1 MNNNDSHGGWY
12 FSVQTAKG
20 ALPPTGRWTC
30 HGYSGGGDPPM
41 VSIGSDAA
49 AVGGAGAS
57 RPLAVGDEV
66 VCIEDESRARALV
79 SGHGGWV
86 QSMRAALG
94 KRGTVLSVDIDSDI
108 KVQCGDSSFTWHP
121 ACWSL
126 ASAAAR
132 SGPCNSET
140 LSVGDRVVGRIDSAS
155 CNGTVL
161 GFRRQDGTRFG
172 ETGGGLSSVGCVR
185 IDFDGKRKWNTTDP
199 LHWLPV
205 PASAVGAAKQMVVPP
220 GRPTVG
226 DRVEIMPG
234 EPGAGTVTEI
244 VRDDHDAQPYRL
256 RGQGSHWYRERE
268 VRRVPVPMV
277 LGGTAGSGAAAVAM
291 NGFLWNRKAGRI
303 AGALDVEEGGAR
315 VALRNET
322 GGNDYHTA
330 EGGIVMSKGRHQWNV
345 KLSGTRAQ
353 NIKIGVVADGR
364 FRSYN
369 KNLYERQCPD
379 PFLVYYCTGE
389 RGAVFDQL
397 TGGPNRPEQP
407 ALGEVKIGELC
418 GVIVD
423 FNDDSI
429 QFTRHGSAVGKKIRG
444 IRGQRLRACVCL
456 DYEGECATLES
467 YVTTENY
474 ETPTGTAGGAIAAVA
489 PPRLGAVLA
498 TYSRNTDEAA
508 WGAPR
513 IVPGDTV
520 VLCYQPG
527 LPDGAWGACV
537 LVQDTEEGRGAASA
551 ALPLR
556 CFRLVPGRAGGA
568 GHNVRRGPSTTQE
581 QVGTIRWG
589 VHKDDTFCVTCVRDG
604 WAKLAPE
611 DCALLKGSGGY
622 KSLDAAKEGWT
633 VIGDYLEEVEVV
645 ELRNPED
652 DETKAGDE
660 ACGAA
665 ALPVPRFDRA
675 RAVRAAAAL
684 RPEGVVGKIV
694 CVAGEGEG
702 AVLRWDAATHMH
714 SIDWDEAGERSASL
728 FVDADLPPD
737 ADEATRATVMA
748 AVPLFYVNEGRSAN
762 WDEERA
768 GGAERAYQ
776 RERRSRG
783 QLVKHFS
790 ECERVAALLV
800 AKDPTG
806 APWQPPSA
814 SAVCSMG
821 CTEAEAMRATR
832 AVGPNLDLARRYAR
846 IQRRAVRVAAARVE
860 LETAAAEAALHL
872 AAQAEPGIDGP
883 LARMDAERLARLER
897 RKAARA
903 ELLGSAYD
911 SMVPA
916 LTERE
921 ADRALDAA
929 GLDAVGAVSS
939 AAFDYIVSDRAV
951 KAATAARRS
960 AEQKVA
966 AELARV
972 VATVPMGRHV
982 VDPHSAHA
990 CLSDGTV
997 IVSDTSAPVLA
1008 LPAEAVGKLTAAVD
1022 PADDAALLRC
1032 AWVERHRRAAQMS
1045 DAARTDERRAQLAC
1059 FTDPDVLAFAA
1070 SEAAVRAAVQYLRC
1084 GSGAAADGLLFSRD
1098 SVRLVCQVL
1107 GDARDAAA
1115 AKAAEA
1121 KASAQ
1126 ATAAALDPIELI
1138 GKWVTVEGLGEGQ
1151 CRAFDGDSMFRWGR
1165 HTVIFEDGVERRV
1178 KLLRR
1183 DNGKT
1188 PFQLVLDE
1196 VTHAPIQIAEGEST
1210 EVARVA
1216 AELAAASTSARRRRA
1231 GQVTVRHADDGS
1243 VYTGG
1248 WDNAGL
1254 RHGHG
1259 RLCRA
1264 DGSVRYEGGWE
1275 KGLEHGSGVQ
1285 NTTAWEAQL
1294 LCDPDVMAK
1303 EQALLSITLVGPMVA
1318 ADSLRAGSP
1327 STRPRSPGAA
1337 AADAAANA
1345 PPAATPPGSPT
1356 PRRLSSS
1363 SIVSPLHSPGG
1374 KEAADDSQ
1382 LRSSP
1387 SPAALAGPGGT
1398 AVPPGRSVEVEVY
1411 EGEFHYGQRS
1421 GRGRL
1426 RATARSDGEIG
1437 FVYEGAFREGVC
1449 HGIGSTRWQN
1459 GCRYSGSFERGEMHG
1474 LGTFSWRSGPNCDNV
1489 MRDGGAAPPGEP
1501 RHGELTWTGEWLVG
1515 QPCGDGEW
1523 RWPASSVAASADGVV
1538 PLNKT
1543 NAPGPQGRPELWTP
1557 PGLWGNGLLWREHAE
1572 DRARRATEM
1581 AGAASALLRP
1591 ECWPSMLDSAELL
1604 VRAGAAAATADD
1616 DETKAEV
1623 KPDRGH
1629 AAAIG
1634 QIVPFSA
1641 AKIALALEAIGTPD
1655 VDIARLNLLSA
1666 DRVEQEAVRA
1676 TAVRA
1681 RWEAEVARQREAN
1694 TQLAEKEAHAE
1705 VVKRARFEAVLLLEN
1720 DLCAVTAQGVSGARG
1735 RPGRLRYTAE
1745 EVAEAVDASGPDRA
1759 AAVEHIE
1766 HAQRPRELERA
1777 RVASALRQLRQ
1788 LRTALADTAEE
1799 EALRRTMAASDLEER
1814 ARARAQAEQE
1824 AVAEVAAAISN
1835 RIWRQW
1841 QAVAATKGAD
1851 ATLSVMPS
1859 AAEAVRK
1866 AGIGDGSAYGNDVGG
1881 AAAALKWH
1889 ELKLSIAAAPL
1900 RRFEAEVDL
1909 RTKRAELQE
1918 QLEALQLAAET
1929 TDELQKSE
1937 EASVQEAAM
1946 HTVSIM
1952 LSLHADCDAEE
1963 ASAAVQLVG
1972 AADGDNTSGQ
1982 WAAVLVARR
1991 VKAEEQRRKDLVDE
2005 VQRSAEE
2012 RGCEPLT
2019 EKETVMALATLGD
2032 GSRAD
2037 ASSLLEFVQLQRAT
2051 ACEAERRQARGE
2063 RWSAAASAAAFMVV
2077 EQERAIVVFEAES
2090 KANAEREHAAA
2101 AQKLQERQER
2111 GNHSEEEVLFAVQ
2124 SMGGDVEAADA
2135 CLEVH
2140 TIEVAEAA
2148 RRIQLA
2154 AATVREAALGTRAA
2168 AVLRRIEAE
2177 GRAYAEVLSGLQV
2190 MGLERGEAEAAAQA
2204 VGVELYLEGEG
2215 FAEEEEA
2222 AEKTL
2227 TAMAAD
2233 AEDGRGAA
2241 AVAAAATAEAED
2253 GGTATN
2259 VPSSFVV
2266 ALPPIKGA
2274 LGSAAERDAEKIEKA
2289 ALHAVLAGAR
2299 RAIPVAHDYALEQR
2313 EAAKRMEAAF
2323 SRRSEAE
2330 LLAASSGLPYNWEAR
2345 RDGGPGTEPNT
2356 GNVIRYFDHS
2366 SGVCM
2371 PRVPSPKDVLPPP
2384 TTVRQ
2389 SYFVGWQCGDLCEIN
2404 FRGTWHTGTVA
2415 GVHHGEN
2422 RPRAEGQA
2430 ADAREEATFDVVFDT
2445 LQPPAGVA
2453 RKQESVQAMF
2463 ASWADNTDDS
2473 SDEGSGV
2480 APALR
2485 AEPDGNAMDRLQP
2498 MVRAWHLRFPRSA
2511 LGQRGLAVFK
2521 AGTDNTGA
2529 SASAVEKSAALLAA
2543 EKERAVQVE
2552 RERKAEE
2559 KVAQLLREG
2568 GDGGCYRFGAPIS
2581 VLSPTQ
2587 NWRECTVTESDKA
2600 RVKIHYNGYHP
2611 EHDEWIA
2618 KSSDRLRLP
2627 AGVTALKTK
2636 GEPVPWPAPSAA
2648 AETVEALRTEG
2659 QHAATGLALELLC
2672 QALQKMAGER
2682 QAHPKLPRVARLLPD
2697 AWHLI
2702 TDMGF
2707 SVTPLQLASVC
2718 LRQFER
2724 NSGREWNDGGVEAN
2738 SRVFSSIFDKVMA
2751 GNLPADHEGVV
2762 AKVEELGGGISPGSA
2777 RRDAAGSDGGGGAA
2791 AAAAE
2796 QVALPGAP
2804 RAVALRRMFSAGEDG
2819 QELAYVDQVDV
2830 GGGGGDSG
2838 DSGDG
2843 RGSCGGGSSGGGR
2856 GSGGSGGAVAR
2867 SDSSAATPPSAP
2879 QSELGRLVSRWHGKW
2894 QHHGFV
2900 RHVEQSSGSA
2910 SDVRVGWRY
2919 EQDAARFHR
2928 VGRWLSHTASQ
2939 RAELQSMAGR
2949 SFEQKRTW
2957 FQDKLQRDQ
2966 VAVAERKELRVNRE
2980 SLLKDALS
2988 TVRGW
2993 SVRDFR
2999 KSWRIRM
3006 AGEEGIDA
3014 GGLSRAFFALLT
3026 EAVFNPDLGLFTFS
3040 GVDRV
3045 CYQVNPASEEDCLVV
3060 PGLTGA
3066 RQDLQL
3072 LRIVGRFIGAALLQ
3086 KYLMSAHL
3094 TRPLYKHIVGDV
3106 VTFDDLEFFD
3116 PSTFN
3121 RLV

>member
-1 MNNNDSHGGWY
+1 
-12 FSVQTAKG
+12 
-20 ALPPTGRWTC
+20 
-30 HGYSGGGDPPM
+30 
-41 VSIGSDAA
+41 
-49 AVGGAGAS
+49 
-57 RPLAVGDEV
+57 
-66 VCIEDESRARALV
+66 
-79 SGHGGWV
+79 
-86 QSMRAALG
+86 
-94 KRGTVLSVDIDSDI
+94 
-108 KVQCGDSSFTWHP
+108 
-121 ACWSL
+121 
-126 ASAAAR
+126 
-132 SGPCNSET
+132 
-140 LSVGDRVVGRIDSAS
+140 
-155 CNGTVL
+155 
-161 GFRRQDGTRFG
+161 
-172 ETGGGLSSVGCVR
+172 
-185 IDFDGKRKWNTTDP
+185 
-199 LHWLPV
+199 
-205 PASAVGAAKQMVVPP
+205 
-220 GRPTVG
+220 
-226 DRVEIMPG
+226 
-234 EPGAGTVTEI
+234 
-244 VRDDHDAQPYRL
+244 
-256 RGQGSHWYRERE
+256 
-268 VRRVPVPMV
+268 
-277 LGGTAGSGAAAVAM
+277 
-291 NGFLWNRKAGRI
+291 
-303 AGALDVEEGGAR
+303 
-315 VALRNET
+315 
-322 GGNDYHTA
+322 
-330 EGGIVMSKGRHQWNV
+330 
-345 KLSGTRAQ
+345 
-353 NIKIGVVADGR
+353 
-364 FRSYN
+364 
-369 KNLYERQCPD
+369 
-379 PFLVYYCTGE
+379 
-389 RGAVFDQL
+389 
-397 TGGPNRPEQP
+397 
-407 ALGEVKIGELC
+407 
-418 GVIVD
+418 
-423 FNDDSI
+423 
-429 QFTRHGSAVGKKIRG
+429 
-444 IRGQRLRACVCL
+444 
-456 DYEGECATLES
+456 
-467 YVTTENY
+467 
-474 ETPTGTAGGAIAAVA
+474 
-489 PPRLGAVLA
+489 
-498 TYSRNTDEAA
+498 
-508 WGAPR
+508 
-513 IVPGDTV
+513 
-520 VLCYQPG
+520 
-527 LPDGAWGACV
+527 
-537 LVQDTEEGRGAASA
+537 
-551 ALPLR
+551 
-556 CFRLVPGRAGGA
+556 
-568 GHNVRRGPSTTQE
+568 
-581 QVGTIRWG
+581 
-589 VHKDDTFCVTCVRDG
+589 
-604 WAKLAPE
+604 
-611 DCALLKGSGGY
+611 
-622 KSLDAAKEGWT
+622 
-633 VIGDYLEEVEVV
+633 
-645 ELRNPED
+645 
-652 DETKAGDE
+652 
-660 ACGAA
+660 
-665 ALPVPRFDRA
+665 
-675 RAVRAAAAL
+675 
-684 RPEGVVGKIV
+684 
-694 CVAGEGEG
+694 
-702 AVLRWDAATHMH
+702 
-714 SIDWDEAGERSASL
+714 
-728 FVDADLPPD
+728 
-737 ADEATRATVMA
+737 
-748 AVPLFYVNEGRSAN
+748 
-762 WDEERA
+762 
-768 GGAERAYQ
+768 
-776 RERRSRG
+776 
-783 QLVKHFS
+783 
-790 ECERVAALLV
+790 
-800 AKDPTG
+800 
-806 APWQPPSA
+806 
-814 SAVCSMG
+814 
-821 CTEAEAMRATR
+821 
-832 AVGPNLDLARRYAR
+832 
-846 IQRRAVRVAAARVE
+846 
-860 LETAAAEAALHL
+860 
-872 AAQAEPGIDGP
+872 
-883 LARMDAERLARLER
+883 
-897 RKAARA
+897 
-903 ELLGSAYD
+903 
-911 SMVPA
+911 
-916 LTERE
+916 
-921 ADRALDAA
+921 
-929 GLDAVGAVSS
+929 
-939 AAFDYIVSDRAV
+939 
-951 KAATAARRS
+951 
-960 AEQKVA
+960 
-966 AELARV
+966 
-972 VATVPMGRHV
+972 
-982 VDPHSAHA
+982 
-990 CLSDGTV
+990 
-997 IVSDTSAPVLA
+997 
-1008 LPAEAVGKLTAAVD
+1008 
-1022 PADDAALLRC
+1022 
-1032 AWVERHRRAAQMS
+1032 MS

-1059 FTDPDVLAFAA
+1059 YTDPDVLAFAA
-1070 SEAAVRAAVQYLRC
+1070 SEAAVRAAVQNLQC
-1084 GSGAAADGLLFSRD
+1084 GGGAAADGLLFSRD
-1098 SVRLVCQVL
+1098 SATIAAVTPAAVCQVL

-1121 KASAQ
+1121 KASAR

-1138 GKWVTVEGLGEGQ
+1138 GKWVTVEGLGEGL

-1196 VTHAPIQIAEGEST
+1196 VTHAPIQVAEGEST

-1303 EQALLSITLVGPMVA
+1303 EQALLSITVVGPTAA
-1318 ADSLRAGSP
+1318 ADSPRAGSP
-1327 STRPRSPGAA
+1327 STPARSPRRPRSPGAA

-1345 PPAATPPGSPT
+1345 PAATPPGSPT

-1382 LRSSP
+1382 LRSSS

-1426 RATARSDGEIG
+1426 RATARSEGEIG

-1459 GCRYSGSFERGEMHG
+1459 GCRYSGSFQKGDMHG
-1474 LGTFSWRSGPNCDNV
+1474 LGTFSWRIGP
-1489 MRDGGAAPPGEP
+1489 DGGATPPGEP

-1515 QPCGDGEW
+1515 HPCGDGEW
-1523 RWPASSVAASADGVV
+1523 RWPASSSVAASADSFV

-1543 NAPGPQGRPELWTP
+1543 NAPGSQGRPELWSP

-1581 AGAASALLRP
+1581 AGAASALFRP
-1591 ECWPSMLDSAELL
+1591 EGWPSMLDSAELL
-1604 VRAGAAAATADD
+1604 VRAGAAAAADDD

-1629 AAAIG
+1629 AAAAPG

-1777 RVASALRQLRQ
+1777 RVASALGELRQ
-1788 LRTALADTAEE
+1788 LRMALADTAEE
-1799 EALRRTMAASDLEER
+1799 EALRRTMAASDLEAR
-1814 ARARAQAEQE
+1814 ARARAQAEQV
-1824 AVAEVAAAISN
+1824 AVAEVAAAIAEGSE
-1835 RIWRQW
+1835 IWRQW
-1841 QAVAATKGAD
+1841 QAVAAAEGAD

-1866 AGIGDGSAYGNDVGG
+1866 AGIGDGSAYGNDFGG

-1900 RRFEAEVDL
+1900 RRFKAEVDL
-1909 RTKRAELQE
+1909 RAKRAELQE
-1918 QLEALQLAAET
+1918 QLEALQLAAEA
-1929 TDELQKSE
+1929 TDDAQKSE
-1937 EASVQEAAM
+1937 EAALQEAAM

-1952 LSLHADCDAEE
+1952 LSLHADCDAED

-1972 AADGDNTSGQ
+1972 AADGDNTPGQ

-2005 VQRSAEE
+2005 VQRAAEE
-2012 RGCEPLT
+2012 TGMALT
-2019 EKETVMALATLGD
+2019 EKETGMALATLGD

-2063 RWSAAASAAAFMVV
+2063 RWSAAASAAALLIA
-2077 EQERAIVVFEAES
+2077 EQERVIAVFVAES
-2090 KANAEREHAAA
+2090 KADAEREHAAA

-2124 SMGGDVEAADA
+2124 SMGGDVEAAGA

-2140 TIEVAEAA
+2140 TIEVAETAQ
-2148 RRIQLA
+2148 RIQLA

-2177 GRAYAEVLSGLQV
+2177 GRACAEVLSGLQV

-2215 FAEEEEA
+2215 FADEEEA

-2227 TAMAAD
+2227 SAMAAD
-2233 AEDGRGAA
+2233 DGGGAA

-2253 GGTATN
+2253 GKATN

-2274 LGSAAERDAEKIEKA
+2274 LGSAAEAPPSDLERDAEKAEKA

-2299 RAIPVAHDYALEQR
+2299 RAIPAAHDYALEQR

-2323 SRRSEAE
+2323 ARRSEAE

-2345 RDGGPGTEPNT
+2345 RDSGPGTEPNT
-2356 GNVIRYFDHS
+2356 GNEGCAACIRYFDHS

-2371 PRVPSPKDVLPPP
+2371 PRVPGPKDVLPPP

-2404 FRGTWHTGTVA
+2404 FRGTWHAGTVA

-2480 APALR
+2480 APALQ

-2552 RERKAEE
+2552 RERKVE
-2559 KVAQLLREG
+2559 KVAQLLGEG
-2568 GDGGCYRFGAPIS
+2568 EDGGCYRFGAPIS
-2581 VLSPTQ
+2581 VLSPSQ
-2587 NWRECTVTESDKA
+2587 NWRECTVIESDKA

-2636 GEPVPWPAPSAA
+2636 GGVVPRPAPSAA

-2672 QALQKMAGER
+2672 QALHKIAGER

-2697 AWHLI
+2697 AWRLV

-2724 NSGREWNDGGVEAN
+2724 NSGREWNDGGVDAN

-2751 GNLPADHEGVV
+2751 GNLPADHEGIV
-2762 AKVEELGGGISPGSA
+2762 AKVEELGGGIFPGSA
-2777 RRDAAGSDGGGGAA
+2777 RRDAADSDGGGGAA

-2838 DSGDG
+2838 DD
-2843 RGSCGGGSSGGGR
+2843 R
-2856 GSGGSGGAVAR
+2856 GSGGVRAVVAGAAA
-2867 SDSSAATPPSAP
+2867 AATPPAAP

-2900 RHVEQSSGSA
+2900 RHVEQPSGSA

-2939 RAELQSMAGR
+2939 RVELQSMAGR

-2980 SLLKDALS
+2980 TLLKDALS

-3040 GVDRV
+3040 GVDNV